1 MGGRLDRLDRLTPE
15 RERQLAAFSDE
26 WRALGLATG
35 PADRLR
41 AERGMRAAYLAAGLP
56 PPGLFLWVR
65 SPLEGVLST
74 MHLAVTSTRSEPSDS
89 RRWLAV
95 ALRAA
100 YLDLVG
106 RPGEQPWGRAW
117 APLTPAPGDRLTAYL
132 AGALLDSRAV
142 REHVA
147 RRLPARVGRVVQGA
161 VGPRVADQVRREV
174 QGDVRWHV
182 IRHAWSPVVAEI
194 QARAWERLRTHVEER
209 HARSRPWVRAWSVVR
224 DLYRLVAIQEALHAP
239 AGDRATPDWLAA
251 YDFFGRACGVG
262 AVERLDGLMELTRS
276 AGWWWWPV
284 RGAVVLSERPDDIH
298 LDDQGRL
305 HAARGPALAY
315 PDGWALWAWHGIRV
329 PRAVIENPESLPAR
343 EVLAEPDVEVR
354 RIMIDRVGPE
364 RLIRDGG
371 ARRVAEDETGILWRL
386 DLAEDEPLVCVEVTD
401 ATRGPDAAYRRYVLR
416 VPPDVRSAREAVA
429 WTFGVDTGEYRP
441 AIET

>member
-1 MGGRLDRLDRLTPE
+1 MGGRLDRLTSE
-15 RERQLAAFSDE
+15 QEAQLAAVRDE

-41 AERGMRAAYLAAGLP
+41 AERGMRDAYLAAGLP
-56 PPGLFLWVR
+56 PPALFLWVR
-65 SPLEGVLST
+65 SPLEGVLGT
-74 MHLAVTSTRSEPSDS
+74 MHLSVTGARSEPSAS
-89 RRWLAV
+89 KRRLAAV
-95 ALRAA
+95 LRAA

-106 RPGEQPWGRAW
+106 RPGEEPWGRAW
-117 APLTPAPGDRLTAYL
+117 APLVHPPGDRLTTYL

-142 REHVA
+142 RDHVA
-147 RRLPARVGRVVQGA
+147 RRLPARIGRVVQSA

-182 IRHAWSPVVAEI
+182 LRHAWSPVVAEI
-194 QARAWERLRTHVEER
+194 QTRAWERLKAHVEER
-209 HARSRPWVRAWSVVR
+209 YADRWPWVGAWSVVR

-262 AVERLDGLMELTRS
+262 AAERLHGLMELTRS
-276 AGWWWWPV
+276 AGWWWWPA
-284 RGAVVLSERPDDIH
+284 RGAAVLSERPDEIH
-298 LDDQGRL
+298 MDEQGRL
-305 HAARGPALAY
+305 HSARGAALAY
-315 PDGWALWAWHGIRV
+315 PDGWSLWAWHGVRV

-354 RIMIDRVGPE
+354 RIMIDRVGAE
-364 RLIRDGG
+364 RLVRDGG

-386 DLAEDEPLVCVEVTD
+386 DLAEDEPLVCVEVAD
-401 ATRGPDAAYRRYVLR
+401 ATRGPDAAFRRYLLR

-441 AIET
+441 AVET

>member
-1 MGGRLDRLDRLTPE
+1 MGGRLDRLTPDQE
-15 RERQLAAFSDE
+15 VQLAAVRDE

-41 AERGMRAAYLAAGLP
+41 AERGMRAAYVAAGLP
-56 PPGLFLWVR
+56 PPALFLWVR
-65 SPLEGVLST
+65 SPLEGVLGT
-74 MHLAVTSTRSEPSDS
+74 MHLSVTGARSEPSAS
-89 RRWLAV
+89 KLRLAAV
-95 ALRAA
+95 LRAA

-106 RPGEQPWGRAW
+106 RPGEEPWGRAW
-117 APLTPAPGDRLTAYL
+117 APLVQPPGDRLTSYL

-142 REHVA
+142 RDNVA
-147 RRLPARVGRVVQGA
+147 RRLPARIGRVVQGA

-174 QGDVRWHV
+174 QGEVRWHV
-182 IRHAWSPVVAEI
+182 LRHGWSPVVAEI
-194 QARAWERLRTHVEER
+194 QTRAWERLKAHVEER
-209 HARSRPWVRAWSVVR
+209 YAGRRPWVRAWSVVR

-251 YDFFGRACGVG
+251 YDFFGRACRVE
-262 AVERLDGLMELTRS
+262 AIERLHGLMELTRS
-276 AGWWWWPV
+276 AGWWWWPA
-284 RGAVVLSERPDDIH
+284 RGAAVLSERPDEMHMDE
-298 LDDQGRL
+298 QGRL
-305 HAARGPALAY
+305 HSARGPAVIY
-315 PDGWALWAWHGIRV
+315 PDGWALWAWHGVRV

-364 RLIRDGG
+364 RLVRDGG
-371 ARRVAEDETGILWRL
+371 AHRVAEDEAGILWRL

-401 ATRGPDAAYRRYVLR
+401 ATRGPDTAFRRYLLR
-416 VPPDVRSAREAVA
+416 VPPDVRSPREAVA

-441 AIET
+441 AVET